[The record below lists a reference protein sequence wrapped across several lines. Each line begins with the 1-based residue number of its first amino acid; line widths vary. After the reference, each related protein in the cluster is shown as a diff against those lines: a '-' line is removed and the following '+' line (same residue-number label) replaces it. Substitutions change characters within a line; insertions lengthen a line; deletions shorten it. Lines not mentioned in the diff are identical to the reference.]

1 MHKGQFIFT
10 QVCKFLPKRAF
21 DCLVNKYDGNKWVKS
36 FTCWNHLLVLIYG
49 QLSNRESLRDLV
61 TSLAPFRNMFHH
73 LGFGANVTR
82 SNLSKANEQRD
93 PRIFEE
99 YALKLISIAREKRT
113 GLKDFFISNNVYA
126 FDSTTISLCLSV
138 FWWTKLHHGKS
149 GVKVHTLFDVKN
161 SIPSFAIITGAEIH
175 DSQVMDQ
182 IPYEVDSFYI
192 FDRAYMDT
200 KQLYAIDKVGAF
212 FVVREKQRMVKNRT
226 FVFYTNNIEVS
237 AEDVALLYKYRWS
250 VELFFKW
257 MKQHLRIKEF
267 YGTTENAVKIQVYA
281 AITTYCLVSII
292 ETEMAEEMTTYE
304 VLRVLSTSLLI
315 KMPLRQLLSSCQEE
329 LLLENKRE
337 IINTNK
343 YIQLEIPFDEW

>member
-1 MHKGQFIFT
+1 M
-10 QVCKFLPKRAF
+10 
-21 DCLVNKYDGNKWVKS
+21 
-36 FTCWNHLLVLIYG
+36 
-49 QLSNRESLRDLV
+49 
-61 TSLAPFRNMFHH
+61 
-73 LGFGANVTR
+73 
-82 SNLSKANEQRD
+82 
-93 PRIFEE
+93 
-99 YALKLISIAREKRT
+99 
-113 GLKDFFISNNVYA
+113 
-126 FDSTTISLCLSV
+126 
-138 FWWTKLHHGKS
+138 
-149 GVKVHTLFDVKN
+149 
-161 SIPSFAIITGAEIH
+161 
-175 DSQVMDQ
+175 
-182 IPYEVDSFYI
+182 
-192 FDRAYMDT
+192 
-200 KQLYAIDKVGAF
+200 
-212 FVVREKQRMVKNRT
+212 
-226 FVFYTNNIEVS
+226 S